1 MARMARFKISQ
12 QDGWYHLYNRI
23 SGSKHD
29 YPLTEPSSR
38 KRLIDLL
45 RHYSSAYFCEVST
58 FCIMG
63 NHYHLVVKFDKPFE
77 VTPDELKRRASIL
90 YPQSAALI
98 NDWPEEKWHRLR
110 ERLFDIS
117 EFMRNFQSAFSRWYN
132 HAHQRRG
139 RLWADRFKSTY
150 LHTPQSVIDCMLYV
164 ELNAVR
170 GALTER
176 PEDWKG
182 GSLYLREINKADWL
196 MPLRQILQRRSHKDA
211 LIEYRERLYYRG
223 SIPTREGQAAISEEV
238 LAQEK
243 ARGFEVSGVY
253 SKRIG
258 YFVDGIAIGTEGF
271 IRELLAWMR
280 EKGLYLRRK
289 NPVPQLDGIAFTV
302 REQRSNAVV
311 FD

>member
-1 MARMARFKISQ
+1 MARMARFKVSQ
-12 QDGWYHLYNRI
+12 QEAWYHLYSRI
-23 SGSKHD
+23 CGSKDD
-29 YPLTEPSSR
+29 YPLMEPSSR
-38 KRLIDLL
+38 KRLIDLIH
-45 RHYSSAYFCEVST
+45 HYSSVYFCEVST

-63 NHYHLVVKFDKPFE
+63 NHYHLVLKFDKPFE
-77 VTPDELKRRASIL
+77 VEADELKRRASIL
-90 YPQSAALI
+90 YPQSAATL

-110 ERLFDIS
+110 ERLFDVS
-117 EFMRNFQSAFSRWYN
+117 EFMRNVQSAFSRWYN
-132 HAHQRRG
+132 PRHHRRG
-139 RLWADRFKSTY
+139 GLWSGRFKSTY
-150 LHTPQSVIDCMLYV
+150 LHTPQSVIDSMLYV

-170 GALTER
+170 GGLTER

-196 MPLRQILQRRSHKDA
+196 MPLRKILHRRSHNDA
-211 LIEYRERLYYRG
+211 LVEYRERLYYRG
-223 SIPTREGQAAISEEV
+223 SVPTREGQAAISEEV